1 LNLSGN
7 GDGSNG
13 NGWSTTQAGQQRTI
27 CILAGDVSGDQNGG
41 RLARAIRAI
50 APDVRLVG
58 AGGPAMAEAGVE
70 VLIQS
75 THVSMV
81 GLPDS
86 MQMVPLLVKVYL
98 QMRRLLDQAKPD
110 VAVLIDNESMNL
122 MLAGRLRRRGIPRVF
137 FFPPQVW
144 FWGRWRI
151 RGVVKRTSR
160 VLCAFR
166 TEAALY
172 REAGADTIWVGH
184 PLRDSL
190 QITEDPI
197 AAMREIGL
205 NPARPLVA
213 LMPGSRKQEVKFLAA
228 PILGAARILQSRDA
242 SLQFAL
248 PMASEN
254 LREALERE
262 IAKSAVRDVKLYRPQ
277 SYAVLSQAKVAL
289 QCSGTATI
297 ETALL
302 EIPSVIT
309 YRCNWIAYEVGR
321 RLMKVPY
328 IGMVNILFGEM
339 VQPEYFQKNVDAEHL
354 ADEVWSLLT
363 DAKRFQTVRVRLSKF
378 AEILG
383 AKGVLARAAQSVIE
397 LLPSSPLAI
406 ASPFLERQER
416 GREDSSRASA
426 VGF

>member
-1 LNLSGN
+1 MKL
-7 GDGSNG
+7 NG
-13 NGWSTTQAGQQRTI
+13 NGADLSPDQSAAEGHRRRTI

-41 RLARAIRAI
+41 RLASAIRAI

-58 AGGPAMAEAGVE
+58 AGGPGMAEAGVE
-70 VLIQS
+70 VMIQS

-81 GLPDS
+81 GMPNS
-86 MQMVPLLVKVYL
+86 MQMVPSLVKVYL
-98 QMRRLLDQAKPD
+98 QMRRMLDQAKPD

-122 MLAGRLRRRGIPRVF
+122 LLAGRLRRRAIPRVF

-166 TEAALY
+166 TEAGLY

-190 QITEDPI
+190 QIAEDPI
-197 AAMREIGL
+197 AAMKEIGL
-205 NPARPLVA
+205 DPARPLVA
-213 LMPGSRKQEVKFLAA
+213 LMPGSRSQEVKFLAA
-228 PILGAARILQSRDA
+228 PMLGAAKSLKLRDP
-242 SLQFAL
+242 SLQFVL
-248 PMASEN
+248 PMASES
-254 LREALERE
+254 LRAVLERE
-262 IAKSAVRDVKLYRPQ
+262 IALSGMREVKLYRPR

-302 EIPSVIT
+302 QIPSVIT
-309 YRCNWIAYEVGR
+309 YRTNRLFYQVGR

-339 VQPEYFQKNVDAEHL
+339 VQPEYFQHNVDSKHL

-363 DAKRFQTVRVRLSKF
+363 DTKRRQALEARLSKF

-383 AKGVLARAAQSVIE
+383 PRGVLARAAQSVVD
-397 LLPSSPLAI
+397 LLPPAPRAI
-406 ASPFLERQER
+406 ASPNFGAPAR
-416 GREDSSRASA
+416 DSDDSNRASA
-426 VGF
+426 ASA